1 MAGHHSFLL
10 FALLVSTQSTWQKHV
25 PDMTDRLAKSAIPYL
40 QRLPNE
46 NWNPCTQSCMIWTR
60 CESAECGEGGTY
72 HKQCLDECKKVPKC
86 DKPGAV
92 ASTPWDCN
100 KCICMEAGTY
110 GGLCTYMGCQ
120 RFACD
125 NPGGEVMAR
134 DGCNTCK
141 CNAFGLMVE
150 CTRKKCPMVNGA
162 WSSWGR
168 CSKTCGSG
176 VRTRHCTNPSPAN
189 GGSWCSGASIQKCKT
204 RACPGPG
211 PECTDGNGKKRQD
224 GESWLCEEGRTKCHC
239 DKGTFVKHKLEGPG
253 PGPGCTDENNE
264 KRQDGESWPCED
276 GFTKCHCDKGGIQKT
291 RSGPV
296 ETHTAPSPGLPYRGP
311 PKPNPVRLNIQ
322 Y

>member
-110 GGLCTYMGCQ
+110 GGACTLMGCQ

-150 CTRKKCPMVNGA
+150 CTRKKCPMGTTICK
-162 WSSWGR
+162 WGHWGSWGKCENGWQR
-168 CSKTCGSG
+168 REKSHRGD
-176 VRTRHCTNPSPAN
+176 HCQ
-189 GGSWCSGASIQKCKT
+189 GAKEEMRS
-204 RACPGPG
+204 
-211 PECTDGNGKKRQD
+211 CTVPK
-224 GESWLCEEGRTKCHC
+224 C
-239 DKGTFVKHKLEGPG
+239 DKPG
-253 PGPGCTDENNE
+253 AVASTP
-264 KRQDGESWPCED
+264 W
-276 GFTKCHCDKGGIQKT
+276 
-291 RSGPV
+291 
-296 ETHTAPSPGLPYRGP
+296 
-311 PKPNPVRLNIQ
+311 
-322 Y
+322 